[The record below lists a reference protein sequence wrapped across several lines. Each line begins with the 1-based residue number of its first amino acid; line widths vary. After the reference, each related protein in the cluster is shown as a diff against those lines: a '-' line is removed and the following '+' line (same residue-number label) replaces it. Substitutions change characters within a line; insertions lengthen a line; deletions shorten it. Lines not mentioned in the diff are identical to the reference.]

1 MRDKLK
7 VLYLQ
12 DYSVTMSERLMP
24 ASEISEQISL
34 AGTEASGTGNMKF
47 MLNGAP
53 TLGTLDGA
61 NIEIAAAAGKENF
74 FQFGMLT
81 EQVNELRRFGYL
93 PNSFIADD
101 EVAVA
106 VLNFIEKGLDGKNF
120 NEVVTNLETQDP
132 YMVMADFRDYRR
144 AQALVSETYRDK
156 RKFSRMSLLNIAG
169 SGVFSAD
176 RAVGEYAHNIWH
188 VKPIR

>member
-1 MRDKLK
+1 MYKR
-7 VLYLQ
+7 Q
-12 DYSVTMSERLMP
+12 
-24 ASEISEQISL
+24 
-34 AGTEASGTGNMKF
+34 
-47 MLNGAP
+47 
-53 TLGTLDGA
+53 TLDGA

-106 VLNFIEKGLDGKNF
+106 VLNFIEKGLDSKNF
-120 NEVVTNLETQDP
+120 NEIVTNLETQDP

-144 AQALVSETYRDK
+144 LQAVSYTNLDVYQRQV
-156 RKFSRMSLLNIAG
+156 L
-169 SGVFSAD
+169 
-176 RAVGEYAHNIWH
+176 
-188 VKPIR
+188 